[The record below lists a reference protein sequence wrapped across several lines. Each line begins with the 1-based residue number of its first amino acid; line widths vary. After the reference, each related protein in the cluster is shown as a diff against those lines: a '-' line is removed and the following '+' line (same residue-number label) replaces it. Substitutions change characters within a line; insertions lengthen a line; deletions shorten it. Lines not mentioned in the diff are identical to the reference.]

1 MLRNAVATLIA
12 GIVIAGAILIAF
24 RYEISAATGGVVYR
38 LDRWSGQIT
47 ACELSVGP
55 CTALGQ

>member
-1 MLRNAVATLIA
+1 MLRNAVATLVA
-12 GIVIAGAILIAF
+12 GIMIATAILIAF
-24 RYEISAATGGVVYR
+24 RYEISAATGVVYR

-47 ACELSVGP
+47 ACELSGGP

>member
-12 GIVIAGAILIAF
+12 GIVIAVAILIAF
-24 RYEISAATGGVVYR
+24 RYEISAAIGVVYR

-47 ACELSVGP
+47 ACELSGGP
-55 CTALGQ
+55 RTALGQ